1 MIRNV
6 LEREQTR
13 AINIK
18 SNKCFRQCK
27 IEKSGWLAVCWT
39 IFLFLNG
46 TKESEKKRQS
56 AQTDKSE
63 NLERNK

>member
-27 IEKSGWLAVCWT
+27 IVLAGRMLDY
-39 IFLFLNG
+39 FLFLNG